1 MKFTVFAT
9 TFLAATLAFAN
20 TRPVA
25 GTIQWTGTGVGKA
38 HTGSLKVS
46 QGSITMKGKDVV
58 GGEFTMDMN
67 SIDYKNARLVGHLKS
82 ADFFE
87 VEKFPTAKFVAKS
100 VTALKADTSG
110 ATHQISGDLTIRDQT
125 HPISFK
131 VKVSEVSGQMRA
143 QGDILIDDRT
153 KYGIKYN
160 SKKVFD
166 VAKLGDKLIE
176 DEIKL
181 SLDVTTSK

>member
-1 MKFTVFAT
+1 MKLTIF
-9 TFLAATLAFAN
+9 AATLLGAAMALAN
-20 TRPVA
+20 TRPVS
-25 GTIQWTGTGVGKA
+25 GSIQWTGTGVGKA
-38 HTGSLKVS
+38 HTGTLKVT

-67 SIDYKNARLVGHLKS
+67 TIDYKNAKLVGHLKS
-82 ADFFE
+82 PDFFE
-87 VEKFPTAKFVAKS
+87 VSKFPTAKFVAKS
-100 VTALKADTSG
+100 VTALKGDASG
-110 ATHQISGDLTIRDQT
+110 ATHQVSGDLTIRDQT
-125 HPISFK
+125 HPIAFK
-131 VKVSEVSGQMRA
+131 VKISEAGDQLRA
-143 QGDILIDDRT
+143 QGDIVIEDRT

-181 SLDVTTSK
+181 SLDVSTSK

>member
-1 MKFTVFAT
+1 MKLTVFAT
-9 TFLAATLAFAN
+9 VFFATVMAFAS
-20 TRPVA
+20 TRPVS

-38 HTGSLKVS
+38 HTGTLKVT
-46 QGSITMKGKDVV
+46 QGTITLNGKEVV

-67 SIDYKNARLVGHLKS
+67 TIDYKNAKLVGHLKS
-82 ADFFE
+82 PDFFE

-100 VTALKADTSG
+100 VTALKSDTSG

-131 VKVSEVSGQMRA
+131 VKVSETSGQLRA
-143 QGDILIDDRT
+143 QGDILIEDRT

-166 VAKLGDKLIE
+166 IAKLGDKLIE

-181 SLDVTTSK
+181 ALDVTTTK